1 MFEDRILIVFN
12 PIVAIQRY
20 GNRALSIFNNVAQA
34 DERAFNPIASIRKD
48 GTRQFSI
55 VARLDIEEN
64 PAKINEMM
72 RSVSPEI
79 NFVADHDRLIWRV
92 VVTKPEEATG
102 NLRDDRNCNIVI
114 ELAARLNE
122 ALRR

>member
-1 MFEDRILIVFN
+1 MAFNLIA
-12 PIVAIQRY
+12 AIQGY
-20 GNRALSIFNNVAQA
+20 GGRALSIFNRVAHFNNVAQA
-34 DERAFNPIASIRKD
+34 DERPFKPQASIRED

-72 RSVSPEI
+72 SSVSPEI

-102 NLRDDRNCNIVI
+102 NLRDDRNCDIVI
-114 ELAARLNE
+114 ELAAELN
-122 ALRR
+122 AVLLR

>member
-1 MFEDRILIVFN
+1 MIVFN

-20 GNRALSIFNNVAQA
+20 GNRALSVFNNVAQA
-34 DERAFNPIASIRKD
+34 DERAFKTLASIREN
-48 GTRQFSI
+48 GTREFSI
-55 VARLDIEEN
+55 VSGLDIEEN

-72 RSVSPEI
+72 SSVSPEI
-79 NFVADHDRLIWRV
+79 NFVADDDRLIWRV

-102 NLRDDRNCNIVI
+102 NLRDDRNCDIVM

>member
-1 MFEDRILIVFN
+1 MIAFNLIA
-12 PIVAIQRY
+12 AIQGY

-72 RSVSPEI
+72 SSVSPKI
-79 NFVADHDRLIWRV
+79 NFVVDDDRLIWRV
-92 VVTKPEEATG
+92 VVTKPGEVTG
-102 NLRDDRNCNIVI
+102 NLRDDKNWDIVSK
-114 ELAARLNE
+114 LAAELN
-122 ALRR
+122 AVFLR

>member
-1 MFEDRILIVFN
+1 MIAFN
-12 PIVAIQRY
+12 PIAAIRAY
-20 GNRALSIFNNVAQA
+20 GNRVLSIFNNVAQA
-34 DERAFNPIASIRKD
+34 DERAFKPLASIREN
-48 GTRQFSI
+48 GTREFSI
-55 VARLDIEEN
+55 VSGLDIEEN

-72 RSVSPEI
+72 SSVSPEI

-92 VVTKPEEATG
+92 VVTKPEEVTG
-102 NLRDDRNCNIVI
+102 NLRDDRNCDIVI